1 MAELKRSL
9 GLLEATACGVGII
22 LGAGIYALIGKA
34 VGLAGNAAWI
44 AFIIAA
50 FVSGL
55 SALSY
60 AELSSI
66 FPKAGAEY
74 VYTKNAF
81 GKKLAFIVGWMIAV
95 SGIIGATTVA
105 LGFGGYFEAIAGTPL
120 VIAAVALVI
129 LLSLVIAYG
138 VREAAWFAIVGTFI
152 EGAGLLI
159 VIFIGI
165 PYFGSVDYFEIPSFD
180 GIFAAAALVFFAYI
194 GFEEMVRMA
203 EEVKKPEVNMP
214 RALLIAIALTTVIY
228 ILVAIA
234 AVSVVDFN
242 TLAESNSPLADVVSA
257 AWSSDAFVIFSIIA
271 LFATGNTVLLI
282 MMAASR
288 IVYGMADSGA
298 LPKPLA
304 YVNAARRTPWGAIAV
319 VGVLT
324 MAFFL
329 LGDIQTIANLTN
341 FTIFATFIV
350 INAALIKLRYDQ
362 PDVKRSFKVPLNI
375 GKMPVLPIIA
385 IATTLFMMVNVGWD
399 AIIYGT
405 GILVLGIIAYFVLDK
420 FTKKGVEIKEKKI
433 SAKVKI

>member
-1 MAELKRSL
+1 
-9 GLLEATACGVGII
+9 
-22 LGAGIYALIGKA
+22 
-34 VGLAGNAAWI
+34 
-44 AFIIAA
+44 
-50 FVSGL
+50 
-55 SALSY
+55 
-60 AELSSI
+60 
-66 FPKAGAEY
+66 
-74 VYTKNAF
+74 
-81 GKKLAFIVGWMIAV
+81 
-95 SGIIGATTVA
+95 
-105 LGFGGYFEAIAGTPL
+105 
-120 VIAAVALVI
+120 
-129 LLSLVIAYG
+129 
-138 VREAAWFAIVGTFI
+138 
-152 EGAGLLI
+152 
-159 VIFIGI
+159 
-165 PYFGSVDYFEIPSFD
+165 
-180 GIFAAAALVFFAYI
+180 
-194 GFEEMVRMA
+194 
-203 EEVKKPEVNMP
+203 
-214 RALLIAIALTTVIY
+214 
-228 ILVAIA
+228 
-234 AVSVVDFN
+234 
-242 TLAESNSPLADVVSA
+242 
-257 AWSSDAFVIFSIIA
+257 
-271 LFATGNTVLLI
+271 

-420 FTKKGVEIKEKKI
+420 FTKKGVEIKDGNI
-433 SAKVKI
+433 SKKVKI